1 MVASPVVDRAV
12 PLSKQP
18 RNPLTLK
25 QVEKVLSRFVA
36 VAGLVFAVQAIPTVL
51 TQAGFLDPLWLGIV
65 APVLFG
71 WLVAVLFFSIAQVWV
86 RGSHGTFAVLY
97 LLAVVSLQ
105 FAVMPG
111 TKVDPGLNWLNW
123 LLTVAIGMAAIAFS
137 TTLATVVLFVAPIAF
152 MLVRV
157 TPPGGTAPW
166 VLAVLECI
174 LAIILGGAVLIIV
187 TMLRQAAS
195 AVDLAQSTAIERYS
209 NAVRLHAT
217 EVERVQ
223 VDAIVHDDVLTTL
236 LTAAQAELPGAK
248 ALAATMAASAI
259 SHLQDAALIVPGDER
274 TVSTGEL
281 AERVSQSVRA
291 FTQPIDLRVSEV
303 AHRAIPVHTAAT
315 IHSAAV
321 QAIVNSLQHAGDNT
335 VKRWVSIA
343 TSPDST
349 FVVVVGD
356 AGEGFIVANVPEAR
370 LGVRVSIVERVG
382 NAGGHAQVESAPGR
396 GTSVTIRW
404 PRFVAPAH
412 EASQ

>member
-12 PLSKQP
+12 PLVKQP
-18 RNPLTLK
+18 SNPLTLK

-36 VAGLVFAVQAIPTVL
+36 VAGLVFVAQAIPTML

-97 LLAVVSLQ
+97 LFAVVSLQ

-111 TKVDPGLNWLNW
+111 TEVDPGLNWLNW

-157 TPPGGTAPW
+157 TPSGGSAPW

-195 AVDLAQSTAIERYS
+195 AVDRAQSTAIERYS

-223 VDAIVHDDVLTTL
+223 VDAIVHDNVLTTL
-236 LTAAQAELPGAK
+236 LTAAQAELPAAK
-248 ALAATMAASAI
+248 ALAATMAANAI
-259 SHLQDAALIVPGDER
+259 SHLQDAALIEPGDER
-274 TVSTGEL
+274 TMSTAEL
-281 AERVSQSVRA
+281 AGRISQSALA
-291 FTQPIDLRVSEV
+291 FTQPIEVRVSDV
-303 AHRAIPVHTAAT
+303 AQRAVPLQAAAA

-321 QAIVNSLQHAGDNT
+321 QAIVNSLQHAGDHG
-335 VKRWVSIA
+335 VKRWVSIE
-343 TSPDST
+343 TSSDSA
-349 FVVVVGD
+349 FVVVIGD
-356 AGEGFIVANVPEAR
+356 SGRGFVMADVPEAR
-370 LGVRVSIVERVG
+370 LGVRVSILERVG
-382 NAGGHAQVESAPGR
+382 NAGGHADVESAPGR
-396 GTSVTIRW
+396 GTSITIRW
-404 PRFVAPAH
+404 PRFSVPSS
-412 EASQ
+412 EAS

>member
-1 MVASPVVDRAV
+1 
-12 PLSKQP
+12 
-18 RNPLTLK
+18 
-25 QVEKVLSRFVA
+25 
-36 VAGLVFAVQAIPTVL
+36 
-51 TQAGFLDPLWLGIV
+51 
-65 APVLFG
+65 
-71 WLVAVLFFSIAQVWV
+71 
-86 RGSHGTFAVLY
+86 
-97 LLAVVSLQ
+97 
-105 FAVMPG
+105 
-111 TKVDPGLNWLNW
+111 
-123 LLTVAIGMAAIAFS
+123 MAAIAFS
-137 TTLATVVLFVAPIAF
+137 TPLATVVLFVAPIAF

-174 LAIILGGAVLIIV
+174 LAIILGGARIIKKK
-187 TMLRQAAS
+187 MLRQAAS

-209 NAVRLHAT
+209 KAVRLHAT

-236 LTAAQAELPGAK
+236 LTAAQAELPAAK

-315 IHSAAV
+315 ILSAAA
-321 QAIVNSLQHAGDNT
+321 QAIVNSLQHAGDNS
-335 VKRWVSIA
+335 VKRWVSIE
-343 TSPDST
+343 TTPDST

-356 AGEGFIVANVPEAR
+356 DGKGFVVADVPEAR

-396 GTSVTIRW
+396 GTSITIRW
-404 PRFVAPAH
+404 PRFAAPAQ